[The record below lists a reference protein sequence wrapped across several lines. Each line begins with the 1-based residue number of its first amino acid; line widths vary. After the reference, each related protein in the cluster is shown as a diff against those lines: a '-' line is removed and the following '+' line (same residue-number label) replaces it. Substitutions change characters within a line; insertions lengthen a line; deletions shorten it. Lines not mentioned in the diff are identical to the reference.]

1 MTEELPRQP
10 AQKPKQSFSGM
21 QVLGMVLA
29 SMCIAIV
36 ATAVVI
42 KIFLFPS
49 PFQPVEL
56 TPKESQQL
64 TDKLARF
71 EVVTSTTAP
80 KKNTSTKSDT
90 LTPEQ
95 YSEIGASR
103 NINFTERE
111 LNAMVAK
118 NTDLADKVAIDLAE
132 NMVSIK
138 LLIPLDADFPV
149 LGGKTLKVNAGA
161 EMAYREGRPVI
172 KLKGVSLMGVPM
184 PNAWL
189 GGMKNIDLINEFG
202 GDEGF
207 WKSFAEG
214 VDSISVVEGF
224 LKIRL
229 KE

>member
-1 MTEELPRQP
+1 
-10 AQKPKQSFSGM
+10 
-21 QVLGMVLA
+21 
-29 SMCIAIV
+29 
-36 ATAVVI
+36 
-42 KIFLFPS
+42 
-49 PFQPVEL
+49 VEL

-71 EVVTSTTAP
+71 DVVTNNSRP
-80 KKNTSTKSDT
+80 KKNTSTKAGA
-90 LTPEQ
+90 LAPEQ
-95 YSEIGASR
+95 YSEAGTSR
-103 NINFTERE
+103 DIHFTERE
-111 LNAMVAK
+111 LNAMIAK
-118 NTDLADKVAIDLAE
+118 NTDLADKVSIDLAE

-138 LLIPLDADFPV
+138 LLLPLDADLPV
-149 LGGKTLKVNAGA
+149 FGGKTLKVNAGA
-161 EMAYREGRPVI
+161 ELAYRAGRPLI

-202 GDEGF
+202 EEEGF
-207 WKSFAEG
+207 WKSFADG